1 MARRT
6 ITPAAVVL
14 VVVAAACTA
23 TESAEVT
30 ESGYIEMM
38 DAACVV
44 TSSVLDALPTPPDE
58 ISTPDFATLAATA
71 IENEAE
77 RARTIEP
84 PDDLAADH
92 RAFVANT
99 DDQASRWREI
109 ARLPAGQEEG
119 LNRLSGEIA
128 QLTLGRDDLATEMG
142 IVACRRAAG

>member
-6 ITPAAVVL
+6 LPLAAFVL
-14 VVVAAACTA
+14 TLAAAACTA
-23 TESAEVT
+23 TESTDVT
-30 ESGYIEMM
+30 GSDYVEMM

-44 TSSVLDALPTPPDE
+44 TNTELAALPTPPSE
-58 ISTPDFATLAATA
+58 IAMPDFATLAATA
-71 IENEAE
+71 IQNEAE

-99 DDQASRWREI
+99 DDQASRWHEI
-109 ARLPAGQEEG
+109 AEISDDDEVE

-128 QLTLGRDDLATEMG
+128 QLTLGRDDLAMEMG
-142 IVACRRAAG
+142 IVACRRATE

>member
-6 ITPAAVVL
+6 ITPAAVML
-14 VVVAAACTA
+14 IVVACTS

-30 ESGYIEMM
+30 ESDYIEMM

-44 TSSVLDALPTPPDE
+44 TSSELAALPTPPGE

-84 PDDLAADH
+84 PEDLAADH

-99 DDQASRWREI
+99 DEQASRWREI
-109 ARLPAGQEEG
+109 GQLPADQEEG

>member
-6 ITPAAVVL
+6 LTLVAVVL
-14 VVVAAACTA
+14 AAVAACTA
-23 TESAEVT
+23 TESAEVI
-30 ESGYIEMM
+30 ESDYIEMM
-38 DAACVV
+38 DAACAV
-44 TSSVLDALPTPPDE
+44 TSGELAALPTPPGD

-71 IENEAE
+71 IGNEAE

-109 ARLPAGQEEG
+109 AEISADDEAE
-119 LNRLSGEIA
+119 LNRLSSEIA

-142 IVACRRAAG
+142 IVACRRAAE

>member
-6 ITPAAVVL
+6 LTPAAVVL
-14 VVVAAACTA
+14 VVAAACTA
-23 TESAEVT
+23 TGSAEVT
-30 ESGYIEMM
+30 ESDYIEMM
-38 DAACVV
+38 DAACIV
-44 TSSVLDALPTPPDE
+44 TSIELDALPTPPGE

-77 RARTIEP
+77 RARTVEP

-109 ARLPAGQEEG
+109 AQLPLDEEDG